1 MSLFGLFDIGKSA
14 MLASQTALNVTSHNI
29 ANVNT
34 PGFSRQ
40 DVVLS
45 ISTPVSVKGGLL
57 GRGVTVTGIK
67 SNYDSFIQTQLL
79 GQHQNSGRSVA
90 LDKTLSQVEQIF
102 NETGNTG
109 LLPALAEFLNAW
121 QDVSVNPEG
130 QTQRTVLL
138 HKAGVLVSRARG
150 MEQGLVDILKNTNE
164 EIGATVDRINSLAR
178 SIASLNEK
186 ILQVEGGVNLNTA
199 SDLRDQR
206 GNLMA
211 ELGRLTEFSYFE
223 SGDGMVNIMVGM
235 RNLVSG
241 KNTNAM
247 GLLTDAAG
255 ARGISLDGINI
266 TSRVTKGEL
275 GGLLAAR
282 DYVAS
287 GALNDLRKLVA
298 SVTKEVNLLHAGGF
312 SLDGTTGNNFFNALQ
327 LTATGSSSG
336 ADITSAVISDLSMLT
351 LNEYR
356 VSFDAASNYYVYNKD
371 SGSLAASGAYVS
383 GNTISFDGIDI
394 VITGAVSQLD
404 EFTVSPLTAAVRNF
418 GAAISSPSQIAASSS
433 AVELPGNN
441 AVALQIAGLAF
452 SSVSDIGGMALT
464 DFYRGIVSAA
474 GSNARAASD
483 SLQFDE
489 NLLAEISNM
498 RESVSGV
505 SLDEEAVNLIKY
517 QRAFEAGARMIR
529 VTDELLQAVLN
540 I

>member
-1 MSLFGLFDIGKSA
+1 

-67 SNYDSFIQTQLL
+67 NNYDSFIQTQLL

-90 LDKTLSQVEQIF
+90 LDRTLSQVEQIF
-102 NETGNTG
+102 NETGETG

-150 MEQGLVDILKNTNE
+150 MEQGLVDILKHTNE

-206 GNLMA
+206 SNLMT
-211 ELGRLTEFSYFE
+211 ELGRLTEFSYYE

-241 KNTNAM
+241 KNTNGM
-247 GLLTDAAG
+247 GLITDASG

-298 SVTKEVNLLHAGGF
+298 SVTKEVNLLHAAGF
-312 SLDGTTGNNFFNALQ
+312 SLDGTTGNNFFNPLQ

-336 ADITSAVISDLSMLT
+336 ADITAAVISDLSMLT

-404 EFTVSPLTAAVRNF
+404 EFTVSPLTSAVRNF
-418 GAAISSPSQIAASSS
+418 GTAISSPSQIAASSS
-433 AVELPGNN
+433 AAGLPGNN
-441 AVALQIAGLAF
+441 AVALQIADLAF

-529 VTDELLQAVLN
+529 VTDELLQTVLN